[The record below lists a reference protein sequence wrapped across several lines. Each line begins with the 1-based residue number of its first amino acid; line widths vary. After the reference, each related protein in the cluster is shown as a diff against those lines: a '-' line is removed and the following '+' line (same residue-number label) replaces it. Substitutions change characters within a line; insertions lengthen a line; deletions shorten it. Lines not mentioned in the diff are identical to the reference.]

1 MLRFSIKKAFS
12 FIVSEASLSVVI
24 TKYGSTNNNNF
35 VVHPEK
41 NVWHCFRC
49 QTGGALSLIAVLEG
63 VIQCNEAVAGGLRGD
78 KLTERYGS

>member
-1 MLRFSIKKAFS
+1 MH
-12 FIVSEASLSVVI
+12 
-24 TKYGSTNNNNF
+24 GSTNNNNF

-49 QTGGALSLIAVLEG
+49 QTGGGALSLIAVLEG

-78 KLTERYGS
+78 KFTETLRLVKDAYGFDVKVKSLV